1 MTKVIKF
8 VKISLAFVFCGLLTA
23 CVPEVSHHGYNFEH
37 FDIKLIKVGQT
48 SRNEIISQMGTPTT
62 QADFGDKT
70 MYYISS
76 KTEKVVFFQPRII
89 EQTVIVM
96 HFDERDILSSMT
108 ELTLD
113 DAKRVVFSENL
124 TEIKGNV
131 LSPMQQIMTNI
142 GKFNKSGRDSR

>member
-1 MTKVIKF
+1 MIKAIKF
-8 VKISLAFVFCGLLTA
+8 IKFSLISILCGHLVA
-23 CVPEVSHHGYNFEH
+23 CVPDVSHHGYNFEH

-62 QADFGDKT
+62 QADFGDKA

-76 KTEKVVFFQPRII
+76 KTERVVFFQPRII
-89 EQTVIVM
+89 EQNVIVM
-96 HFDERDILSSMT
+96 HFDEKDILSSMT

-124 TEIKGNV
+124 TEIKGNT

-142 GKFNKSGRDSR
+142 GKFNKSGRDVR